1 MGTLPIWAGLLAQ
14 SLKQGQDDYLYHRY
28 HNAKD
33 FFHSELKKDANN
45 GEAWFW
51 LVQSYL
57 AANEFQRAKDTLQ
70 AAPAGIQEEPWFLV
84 AAGTIMLNEGDK
96 AGASQAFE
104 KAIDETRKKNPDI
117 LAAVAQ
123 AHINAPEGD
132 ANYAIEMLNLALKRD
147 KKNGNHYVAIGNAYR
162 KLYNG
167 TEAYKAY
174 HEALGKNDNL
184 PEAYYQLGKI
194 FETQKNPSMYLD
206 FYTKALEAD
215 KEYAP
220 AYYALYEHYLYVDPP
235 KAMEYFQQYVPRA
248 EKNKNDRY
256 SYTDLLYLTKKYDEA
271 ISNAKELIASEGKDV
286 KPRLYKLIAYSYQ
299 DLKDTS
305 SARDY
310 MLQYFQNEE
319 DSNYVVKDFE
329 TMAGLYL
336 AAQQPDSAVAYFAK
350 AAEIATDSAERYN
363 YYKTLAGITRSTK
376 DYAQEAKWLGK
387 YYMGNDYVSNLDLFN
402 WGLASFRANDYVQ
415 ADSVFAKYAARYPE
429 QGHGYYWRARSNAAI
444 DTAMTEGLAIPHYQ
458 QLIEVIKDEPTDA
471 EKKWLVQAYG
481 YLAAYETNTEKDYAE
496 AITYFEE
503 LLELDPENKDVK
515 EYIAML
521 EKRLDDKPA
530 EGSSTNATN

>member
-1 MGTLPIWAGLLAQ
+1 V
-14 SLKQGQDDYLYHRY
+14 S
-28 HNAKD
+28 
-33 FFHSELKKDANN
+33 
-45 GEAWFW
+45 
-51 LVQSYL
+51 
-57 AANEFQRAKDTLQ
+57 
-70 AAPAGIQEEPWFLV
+70 
-84 AAGTIMLNEGDK
+84 
-96 AGASQAFE
+96 
-104 KAIDETRKKNPDI
+104 
-117 LAAVAQ
+117 
-123 AHINAPEGD
+123 
-132 ANYAIEMLNLALKRD
+132 
-147 KKNGNHYVAIGNAYR
+147 IGNAYR

-174 HEALGKNDNL
+174 HEALDKDDKL

-194 FETQKNPSMYLD
+194 FETQKNPGMYLD
-206 FYTKALEAD
+206 FYTKAIDAD

-235 KAMEYFQQYVPRA
+235 KAMDYFQQYSTRA
-248 EKNKNDRY
+248 EKRMSDQY
-256 SYTDLLYLTKKYDEA
+256 SYTDLLYLTKKYEEA
-271 ISNAKELIASEGKDV
+271 IANAKELIATEGEEV

-305 SARDY
+305 SATDY
-310 MLQYFQNEE
+310 MLQYFQEEE

-336 AAQQPDSAVAYFAK
+336 ATQQQDSAVSFYAR
-350 AAEIATDSAERYN
+350 AAGMSTDSAERYS
-363 YYKTLAGITRSTK
+363 YYKTLASLTRSMK
-376 DYAQEAKWLGK
+376 DYAREAQWLGK
-387 YYMGNDYVSNLDLFN
+387 YYMGNDYASNVDLFN
-402 WGLASFRANDYVQ
+402 WGLASFRASDYVQ
-415 ADSVFAKYAARYPE
+415 ADSVFAKYATKYPE

-458 QLIEVIKDEPTDA
+458 QLIEVIRDEPSDT

-503 LLELDPENKDVK
+503 LLKMDPENQDAK

-521 EKRLDDKPA
+521 EKRLDNKPE
-530 EGSSTNATN
+530 EGEGTNATN